1 LTLALCPRYDLYTI
15 LPPFSSRSSFFMSV
29 LAIISFTLAG
39 LILLALAALLIFTY
53 LRAWSLT
60 HPPRRPL
67 TRTPADLGVAF
78 EEVSFPTEDGIT
90 LSGWYIPARNGRTL
104 VACHGIYDSREQFL
118 EPAVALA
125 KHGYGFLIY
134 DARAHG
140 KSGGTLSSFG
150 YHEIKDVTGAVR
162 YLQARPDVDAN
173 QLGIIGNSLGGI
185 TAIRAAARLP
195 ELRVIVSESA
205 FADFAR
211 DISSAFTRFTHLPAF
226 PFASLVIFWG
236 ERLGKINL
244 DDIRPARDI
253 SALSP
258 RPIFL
263 ISDLADD
270 IVEEPLDG
278 ELLYA
283 NAGEPKELWQIPA
296 CRHVQAWAMHPE
308 EYERRV
314 VAFLDKSFAAL
325 APAPAPAQTERARER

>member
-1 LTLALCPRYDLYTI
+1 
-15 LPPFSSRSSFFMSV
+15 MSV
-29 LAIISFTLAG
+29 LSIVVLTLAG
-39 LILLALAALLIFTY
+39 LILLAFAVLLIFTY
-53 LRAWSLT
+53 LRAWALT

-78 EEVSFPTEDGIT
+78 EEVTFPTEDGIT
-90 LSGWYIPARNGRTL
+90 LSAWYIPARNGRTL
-104 VACHGIYDSREQFL
+104 IACHGIYDNRQQFL

-150 YHEIKDVTGAVR
+150 YHEIKDVAGAVR

-173 QLGIIGNSLGGI
+173 QLGIIGNSLGAI

-226 PFASLVIFWG
+226 PFASLVIGWG
-236 ERLGKINL
+236 EYLTQIDLN
-244 DDIRPARDI
+244 DIRPARDI

-283 NAGEPKELWQIPA
+283 NAEEPKELWQIPD
-296 CRHVQAWAMHPE
+296 CRHVQAWAMLPE
-308 EYERRV
+308 EYEQRV

-325 APAPAPAQTERARER
+325 APAPQRAQTERA